1 VYFVNCVVY
10 VCEQIISSVLQE
22 IVNSFVNDRSSSEVM
37 AVGSVQLLL
46 LGITLRLRSILC
58 N

>member
-1 VYFVNCVVY
+1 
-10 VCEQIISSVLQE
+10 VLQE